1 MEDIWTKVA
10 NFLRILNGENVKR
23 KDYVTTPEYQAALQR
38 LQDAEAPWE
47 EYLENLSEADR
58 EKIEGYL
65 DCMEEMASSSEQRA
79 YVQGYAGGKVIAAY
93 FHHFCVV
100 GGDLLTLQDGFC
112 DTDNLRFAVG
122 LPCYGGQGNES
133 DDCRQKQAQEPE

>member
-38 LQDAEAPWE
+38 LQDAETSWE

-79 YVQGYAGGKVIAAY
+79 YVQGYVD
-93 FHHFCVV
+93 CVQV
-100 GGDLLTLQDGFC
+100 LNRIGLLK
-112 DTDNLRFAVG
+112 
-122 LPCYGGQGNES
+122 GNPDVVVPGIETEEFGVVE
-133 DDCRQKQAQEPE
+133 RENN